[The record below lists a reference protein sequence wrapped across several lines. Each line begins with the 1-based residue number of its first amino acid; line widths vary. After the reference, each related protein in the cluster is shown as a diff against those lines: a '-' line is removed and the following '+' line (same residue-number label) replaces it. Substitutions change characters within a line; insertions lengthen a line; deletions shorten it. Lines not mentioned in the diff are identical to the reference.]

1 MKKIV
6 YVTGC
11 LGFIGS
17 YVTRNC
23 LDRGWYVK
31 GIDKITYAS
40 NPDLLEEFYQYDNFS
55 FTQCDINDLEFLY
68 DCDYVINTAA
78 ETHVGNSIVKSDD
91 FVRSNIDGV
100 HHILELLRN
109 YRQENNRT
117 PTLLHFST
125 DEVYGDTID
134 GIHTEEDLLKPSNP
148 YSATKAA
155 ADMLVLAWARTYN
168 IPYVIVRPNNNYGIN
183 QYVEKLIPKTIKYL
197 QVGRK
202 IPLHNDGLPVRNWL
216 HASDTANAIIDIV
229 ESGVTNEIYNISGG
243 LEKKNIEVVS
253 QIIESLFGNV
263 DINQYID
270 FSTKRQGVDVRYSI
284 DDSKLRKLGW
294 SPKTNFDVE
303 LKKIVDFYKEKFIW

>member
-1 MKKIV
+1 
-6 YVTGC
+6 
-11 LGFIGS
+11 
-17 YVTRNC
+17 
-23 LDRGWYVK
+23 
-31 GIDKITYAS
+31 
-40 NPDLLEEFYQYDNFS
+40 
-55 FTQCDINDLEFLY
+55 
-68 DCDYVINTAA
+68 VINTAA

-117 PTLLHFST
+117 PILLHFST

-134 GIHTEEDLLKPSNP
+134 GIHTEEDLLRPSNP

-216 HASDTANAIIDIV
+216 HASDTANAIIAII

>member
-40 NPDLLEEFYQYDNFS
+40 NPDLLDEFYRYDNFS

-117 PTLLHFST
+117 PILLHFST

-216 HASDTANAIIDIV
+216 HASDTANAIIAIV

-243 LEKKNIEVVS
+243 LEKQNIEVVS

>member
-134 GIHTEEDLLKPSNP
+134 GIHTEEDLLRPSNP

-216 HASDTANAIIDIV
+216 HASDTANAIIAII

-270 FSTKRQGVDVRYSI
+270 FSTKRQGVDIRYSI